1 MKHLLRRRAFTLI
14 ELLVV
19 IAIIAI
25 LIALLLPA
33 VQQAREAA
41 RRSQCKNNL
50 KQFGLA
56 LHNYHESHGCFGQ
69 MTLAAYYH
77 GSSPGIKPWT
87 GFSQQAML
95 LPFLDQAS
103 IYNQFDFQF
112 SCEEA
117 PNTNNR
123 NAGIGVF
130 RCPSDPRY
138 TNYGEGHLNYY
149 VSAGPNMGWAVNLGV
164 QNGFARYGIV
174 TRVSDILDGTS
185 NVIAM
190 SERVVGSNNSGQ
202 FNLSGDVTR
211 GITWTGPE
219 DRTEVAFP
227 SQAQLASYGTAC
239 ATPASG
245 SFYTHRGSR
254 WMRADECWF
263 NTLNPPNSPN
273 ADCSTGSG
281 GHAGGDAP
289 AAQAARS
296 RHTGGA
302 HVLMADGSVH
312 FVSDNIDLLNWQRLG
327 AIADGATVSIN
338 E

>member
-1 MKHLLRRRAFTLI
+1 MRVLQRRRAFTLI

-56 LHNYHESHGCFGQ
+56 LHNYHEAHGCFGQ
-69 MTLAAYYH
+69 LTLSAYLH
-77 GSSPGIKPWT
+77 GSSPGIKPWA

-95 LPFLDQAS
+95 LPYLDQAN

-112 SCEEA
+112 SCEES
-117 PNTNNR
+117 PNNASGIR

-149 VSAGPNMGWAVNLGV
+149 MSAGPCMGWAVSLGS
-164 QNGFARYGIV
+164 QNGFARYSIV
-174 TRVSDILDGTS
+174 TRISDILDGTS

-190 SERVVGSNNSGQ
+190 GERIVGTNNSSQ
-202 FNLSGDVTR
+202 FNINGDVTK
-211 GITWTGPE
+211 GVGTSFDKNT
-219 DRTEVAFP
+219 TVFP
-227 SQAQLASYGTAC
+227 SQSQLASHGTAC
-239 ATPASG
+239 ANPASG
-245 SFYTHRGSR
+245 SFYVHRGSR
-254 WMRADECWF
+254 WMRGDECWF
-263 NTLNPPNSPN
+263 NTWNTPNSPN
-273 ADCSTGSG
+273 PDCSTGSG
-281 GHAGGDAP
+281 GHAGGDA
-289 AAQAARS
+289 ASTQAARS

-312 FVSDNIDLLNWQRLG
+312 FVSENIDLLKWQQLG
-327 AIADGATVSIN
+327 GIADGAAVSIN

>member
-1 MKHLLRRRAFTLI
+1 MKILRRRRAFTLI

-56 LHNYHESHGCFGQ
+56 LHNYHETHRCFGQ
-69 MTLAAYYH
+69 MTLRAVHPTY
-77 GSSPGIKPWT
+77 GVQPWV

-95 LPFLDQAS
+95 LPFLDQAN
-103 IYNQFDFQF
+103 IYNSFDFGNN
-112 SCEEA
+112 CEES
-117 PNTNNR
+117 PNTDNR

-130 RCPSDPRY
+130 HCPSDPRY

-149 VSAGPNMGWAVNLGV
+149 MSAGPCLGWNVTVGS
-164 QNGFARYGIV
+164 QEGFTRYSLV
-174 TRVSDILDGTS
+174 TRVADLLDGAS
-185 NVIAM
+185 NIVAM
-190 SERVVGSNNSGQ
+190 SERIVGTNNSSA
-202 FNLSGDVTR
+202 FKRTGDVRRSVPYGGSGGNNATY
-211 GITWTGPE
+211 
-219 DRTEVAFP
+219 P
-227 SQAQLASYGTAC
+227 SKSDLDTHGTAC
-239 ATPASG
+239 AAASA
-245 SFYTHRGSR
+245 FYVHRGSR

-263 NTLNPPNSPN
+263 NTWNTPNSPN
-273 ADCSTGSG
+273 DDCSTGNG

-289 AAQAARS
+289 SNQAARS
-296 RHTGGA
+296 RHTGGVHA
-302 HVLMADGSVH
+302 LMADGSVH
-312 FVSDNIDLLNWQRLG
+312 FVSENIDLLKWQQLG
-327 AIADGATVSIN
+327 GIADGAAVSIN

>member
-1 MKHLLRRRAFTLI
+1 
-14 ELLVV
+14 
-19 IAIIAI
+19 
-25 LIALLLPA
+25 PA

-41 RRSQCKNNL
+41 RRSSCKNNL

-69 MTLAAYYH
+69 MTLTAYYK
-77 GSSPGIKPWT
+77 GGSPGYHPWT

-95 LPFLDQAS
+95 LPFLDQAT

-117 PNTNNR
+117 PNINNR

-130 RCPSDPRY
+130 RCPSDPRF

-149 VSAGPNMGWAVNLGV
+149 MSAGPCLGWAVGLSS
-164 QNGFARYGIV
+164 QNGFSRYSIV
-174 TRVSDILDGTS
+174 TRISDILDGTS
-185 NVIAM
+185 NVVAM
-190 SERVVGSNNSGQ
+190 GERIVGSNNSSA
-202 FNLSGDVTR
+202 FSENGDVR
-211 GITWTGPE
+211 
-219 DRTEVAFP
+219 RQVAFAGGNNTTFP
-227 SQAQLASYGTAC
+227 TQSALATHGASC
-239 ATPASG
+239 AAASA
-245 SFYTHRGSR
+245 FYVHRGSR

-263 NTLNPPNSPN
+263 NTWNTPNSPN
-273 ADCSTGSG
+273 NDCSTGNG

-289 AAQAARS
+289 AVQAARS

-312 FVSDNIDLLNWQRLG
+312 FVSDNIDLLKWQQLG
-327 AIADGATVSIN
+327 AIADGASVSIN

>member
-1 MKHLLRRRAFTLI
+1 MRVFQRRRAFTLI

-56 LHNYHESHGCFGQ
+56 LHNYHEAHGCFGQ
-69 MTLAAYYH
+69 MTLSSYYH

-95 LPFLDQAS
+95 LPFLDQAN

-138 TNYGEGHLNYY
+138 TNYGEGSLNYY
-149 VSAGPNMGWAVNLGV
+149 MSVGPCMGWAVTPGSQV
-164 QNGFARYGIV
+164 GFSRYSLV
-174 TRVSDILDGTS
+174 TRISDILDGTS

-190 SERVVGSNNSGQ
+190 SERIVGTNNSGV
-202 FNLSGDVTR
+202 FNINGDVKR
-211 GITWTGPE
+211 DAPDFPGPNGNN
-219 DRTEVAFP
+219 TTFP
-227 SQAQLASYGTAC
+227 SQTDLNAHGTSC
-239 ATPASG
+239 AAVTN
-245 SFYTHRGSR
+245 FYYHRGSR

-263 NTLNPPNSPN
+263 NTWNVPNSPN
-273 ADCSTGSG
+273 QDCSTGNG

-289 AAQAARS
+289 AAQAPRS
-296 RHTGGA
+296 RHTGGV

-312 FVSDNIDLLNWQRLG
+312 FVSNNIDTDKWQQLG
-327 AIADGATVSIN
+327 GIADGAAVSIN

>member
-1 MKHLLRRRAFTLI
+1 MRVLQRRRAFTLI

-69 MTLAAYYH
+69 LTLSAYYH
-77 GSSPGIKPWT
+77 GNPPGIRPWT
-87 GFSQQAML
+87 GFSHQAML
-95 LPFLDQAS
+95 LPYLDQAN
-103 IYNQFDFQF
+103 IYNQFNFQY
-112 SCEEA
+112 SAEDS
-117 PNTNNR
+117 PNLTNR

-138 TNYGEGHLNYY
+138 TNYSEGHLNYY
-149 VSAGPNMGWAVNLGV
+149 VSAGPCMGWAVSVGS
-164 QNGFARYGIV
+164 QNGFARYSLI
-174 TRVSDILDGTS
+174 TRISDILDGTS
-185 NVIAM
+185 NVVAM
-190 SERVVGSNNSGQ
+190 GERIVGSNNSSQ
-202 FNLSGDVTR
+202 FNINGDVKRQVSFSGGNNT
-211 GITWTGPE
+211 T
-219 DRTEVAFP
+219 FP
-227 SQAQLASYGTAC
+227 SQSALQTHGSACNSATA
-239 ATPASG
+239 
-245 SFYTHRGSR
+245 FYHHRGSR
-254 WMRADECWF
+254 WMRADESWF
-263 NTLNPPNSPN
+263 NTWNTPNSPN
-273 ADCSTGSG
+273 PDCSTGNG

-289 AAQAARS
+289 STQAARS

-312 FVSDNIDLLNWQRLG
+312 FVSNNIDTLKWQQLG
-327 AIADGATVSIN
+327 GIADGASVSIT

>member
-1 MKHLLRRRAFTLI
+1 MRVFQRRRAFTLI

-56 LHNYHESHGCFGQ
+56 LHNYHETHGCFGQ
-69 MTLAAYYH
+69 LTLSSYYH
-77 GSSPGIKPWT
+77 GSPPGIRPWT
-87 GFSQQAML
+87 GFSHQAML
-95 LPFLDQAS
+95 LPFLDQAN
-103 IYNQFDFQF
+103 IYNQFDFQY
-112 SCEEA
+112 SAEDA
-117 PNTNNR
+117 PNLTNR

-149 VSAGPNMGWAVNLGV
+149 VSAGPCMGWSVSVGSQA
-164 QNGFARYGIV
+164 GFARYSLV

-185 NVIAM
+185 NVVAM
-190 SERVVGSNNSGQ
+190 SERVVGSNNSGN
-202 FNLSGDVTR
+202 FNQMGDVR
-211 GITWTGPE
+211 
-219 DRTEVAFP
+219 RNVAYSGSGGSDSTFP
-227 SQAQLASYGTAC
+227 SQNDLAAHGTAC
-239 ATPASG
+239 AAATA
-245 SFYTHRGSR
+245 FYTHRGSR

-263 NTLNPPNSPN
+263 NTWNTPNSPN
-273 ADCSTGSG
+273 DDCSTGNG
-281 GHAGGDAP
+281 GHAGGDARST
-289 AAQAARS
+289 QAARS
-296 RHTGGA
+296 RHTGGVHA
-302 HVLMADGSVH
+302 LMADGSVH
-312 FVSDNIDLLNWQRLG
+312 FVSENIDLQKWQQLG
-327 AIADGATVSIN
+327 GIADGAAVSIN

>member
-69 MTLAAYYH
+69 MTLSAYLH
-77 GSSPGIKPWT
+77 GSSPGIKPWA

-95 LPFLDQAS
+95 LPFLDQAT

-130 RCPSDPRY
+130 RCPSDPRF

-149 VSAGPNMGWAVNLGV
+149 MSAGPSMGWGISLTS
-164 QNGFARYGIV
+164 QNGFSRYSIV
-174 TRVSDILDGTS
+174 TRVADILDGTS

-190 SERVVGSNNSGQ
+190 GERIVGSNNSSA
-202 FNLSGDVTR
+202 FNVNGDVQK
-211 GITWTGPE
+211 G
-219 DRTEVAFP
+219 VAFSGGSGTTFP
-227 SQAQLASYGTAC
+227 SQSALATHGTSC
-239 ATPASG
+239 ASAG
-245 SFYTHRGSR
+245 SFYVHRGSR

-263 NTLNPPNSPN
+263 NTWNTPNSPN
-273 ADCSTGSG
+273 QDCSTGAG

-289 AAQAARS
+289 STQAARS

-302 HVLMADGSVH
+302 HVMMADGSVH
-312 FVSDNIDLLNWQRLG
+312 FVSNNIDLLNWQRLG
-327 AIADGATVSIN
+327 GIADGASVSIS

>member
-1 MKHLLRRRAFTLI
+1 MRVFQRRRAFTLI

-56 LHNYHESHGCFGQ
+56 LHNYHETHGCFGQ
-69 MTLAAYYH
+69 LTLASYH
-77 GSSPGIKPWT
+77 AGSGGAIRTWT

-95 LPFLDQAS
+95 LPFLDQAN
-103 IYNQFDFQF
+103 IYNQFDFSQ
-112 SCEEA
+112 SCEES

-149 VSAGPNMGWAVNLGV
+149 MSAGPCMGWSVSVGSQLG
-164 QNGFARYGIV
+164 FSRYSLV

-185 NVIAM
+185 NVVAM
-190 SERVVGSNNSGQ
+190 SERIVGTNNSGN
-202 FNLSGDVTR
+202 FALGDVRRDAADFPGGNSST
-211 GITWTGPE
+211 
-219 DRTEVAFP
+219 FP
-227 SQAQLASYGTAC
+227 SKADLDSHGTSC
-239 ATPASG
+239 AGATA
-245 SFYTHRGSR
+245 FYTHRGSR

-263 NTLNPPNSPN
+263 NTWNTPNSPN
-273 ADCSTGSG
+273 NDCSTGNG

-289 AAQAARS
+289 SAQAARS
-296 RHTGGA
+296 RHTGGVHA
-302 HVLMADGSVH
+302 LMADGSVH
-312 FVSDNIDLLNWQRLG
+312 FVSENIDLQKWQQLG
-327 AIADGATVSIN
+327 AIADGAAVSIN